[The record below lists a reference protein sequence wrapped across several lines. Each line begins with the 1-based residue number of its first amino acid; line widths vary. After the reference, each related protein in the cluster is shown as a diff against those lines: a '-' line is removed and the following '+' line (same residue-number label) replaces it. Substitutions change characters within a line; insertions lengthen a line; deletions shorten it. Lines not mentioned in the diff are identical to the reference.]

1 MNEATERTHSGFV
14 AILGKPNVGK
24 STLLN
29 QMLGVKVA
37 PISPKPQT
45 TRKSVRGIYT
55 EGDRQIVFVDT
66 PGLHKPADAL
76 GDYINRQVT
85 EALAD
90 VDVVLWLVDL
100 RHPPTPEDELVA
112 RTLEPLVGKKP
123 VLLVGNKADAAK
135 YPDEALEAYAALL
148 PGAEVRKISALSER
162 DVARLRAEILALLP
176 EGPFFYPPG
185 HAKSDQPIEDWI
197 AETIREE
204 VMKRLR
210 QEIPYAVAVKVEEV
224 AERDSGTLYAH
235 AVLYV
240 EREAHKPILIGKGG
254 RMLKELGRAA
264 RKQLELFLNRPVFLD
279 LEVKVYPNWRKDPE
293 ALRELG
299 YE

>member
-1 MNEATERTHSGFV
+1 MNDASPQTYSGFV

-29 QMLGVKVA
+29 QLLNVKVA

-45 TRKSVRGIYT
+45 TRKSVRGVLS
-55 EGDRQIVFVDT
+55 EGDRQVVFVDT
-66 PGLHKPADAL
+66 PGFHKPADAL
-76 GDYINRQVT
+76 GEYINRQVT

-90 VDVVLWLVDL
+90 VDIILWLVDL

-112 RTLEPLVGKKP
+112 RVLEPLLGKKP
-123 VLLVGNKADAAK
+123 ILLVGNKADAAK
-135 YPDEALEAYAALL
+135 YPEEALEAYQRLL
-148 PGAEVRKISALSER
+148 PGVEARMISALSQR
-162 DVARLRAEILALLP
+162 DVERLRAEILALLP
-176 EGPFFYPPG
+176 QGPFFYPPE
-185 HAKSDQPIEDWI
+185 HAKSDQSIEDWI
-197 AETIREE
+197 SETIREE

-210 QEIPYAVAVKVEEV
+210 QEVPYAVAVKVEEA
-224 AERDSGTLYAH
+224 AERENGTLYAR

-299 YE
+299 YN